1 LSISTKVVFLLSVLF
16 FLELKT
22 TRINRIFIIL
32 IFTSL
37 IVNSDWLQFL
47 FTSSLMSEGIVSLF
61 GAIVFYEIFNSKQ
74 NMRIIFVVFGM
85 LYFTKQFL
93 SLIVIIFLIVI
104 LFNENYK
111 KFVLFGFFGMALK
124 EFLYI
129 FVFKEINSSHH
140 LSQIDIPLTLKEL
153 ATLKN
158 LEFSNIFLIGKNIFV
173 DKPLTMLLV
182 GIIILYISYKFSNK
196 VVPAQINIYISVIL
210 FNIFCIL
217 TLYISAWKN
226 MELES
231 PIRFIW
237 SFLHLKLTL
246 ICLLFDNDK
255 VNAKTSS

>member
-1 LSISTKVVFLLSVLF
+1 
-16 FLELKT
+16 
-22 TRINRIFIIL
+22 
-32 IFTSL
+32 
-37 IVNSDWLQFL
+37 
-47 FTSSLMSEGIVSLF
+47 
-61 GAIVFYEIFNSKQ
+61 
-74 NMRIIFVVFGM
+74 
-85 LYFTKQFL
+85 
-93 SLIVIIFLIVI
+93 
-104 LFNENYK
+104 
-111 KFVLFGFFGMALK
+111 MALK

-140 LSQIDIPLTLKEL
+140 LSQINIPLTLKEL
-153 ATLKN
+153 VTLKN

-196 VVPAQINIYISVIL
+196 VVPDQINIYISIIL